1 MAWVCGTG
9 GTDCCLCRLEGDIG
23 LWHIYRF
30 MAHLQKHSRQWEK
43 GWPPSLPWAF
53 QAVFL
58 SNSQF
63 SMDGETC
70 TY

>member
-1 MAWVCGTG
+1 MSGV
-9 GTDCCLCRLEGDIG
+9 G
-23 LWHIYRF
+23 LWHRWYRLLLVQAGRGHRP

-63 SMDGETC
+63 SLDGETC